1 MSTTGREEGDP
12 GRVVDRELRVVGVD
26 GLRVVDASVA
36 PTVPRTNT
44 NLLAIAIAELAAER
58 MR

>member
-1 MSTTGREEGDP
+1 MGEDSDAS
-12 GRVVDRELRVVGVD
+12 RVVDTDCAVVGIE

-44 NLLAIAIAELAAER
+44 NLLAIAIAERAFAR
-58 MR
+58 IAG